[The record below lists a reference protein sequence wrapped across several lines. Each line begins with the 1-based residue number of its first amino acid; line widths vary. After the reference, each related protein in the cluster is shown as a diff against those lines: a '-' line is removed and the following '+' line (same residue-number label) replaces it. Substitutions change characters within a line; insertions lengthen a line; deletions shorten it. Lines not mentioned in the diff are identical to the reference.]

1 MKRKGLI
8 ITLCVLFVILGFG
21 LFYIFGVEDKDTS
34 LTVAQKKW
42 IENNKNKVIDLAV
55 FSGVPV
61 INNNGNG
68 IVFDFLDS
76 LEKDTG
82 LEFNKLSYT
91 KDNDSNYEYSV
102 KVSSSE
108 KNSILLYKDNYAL
121 ITKKK
126 KHFKSPSEI
135 KDLKIGV
142 LKGDIDKVSVYLDGS
157 SNLSYTPFENVNLLL
172 NSIKEGTVDGVVL
185 PKLDYLEVILN
196 NNYHIA
202 YNIFEYEKNYVLT
215 LGSNKK
221 LNKILVK
228 YFENYKK
235 EKYEKSLNKYFAD
248 SYFTLHNVDEREQT
262 SFRSRRYSY
271 GFVINP
277 PYETTVNGVLKGLDY
292 SVIDK
297 FSEVANIEIDYKRYS
312 SIKNMLKDF
321 NSNKLDFISSDVSAS
336 KFDMD
341 TYKTVPAYDNKAAIV
356 TRGKTDLAINNVSS
370 LSNQKVLA
378 IKNSLISKYLSS
390 SSVKTKEYDNIKDL
404 IKNLNND
411 EIAVIDDSV
420 YDYYVRSEKALYK
433 IGSLD
438 FNTNY
443 GFISRDI
450 KNNKTL
456 NEFFD
461 FYLSFYN
468 IKSLA
473 NNSFYDVISFNNNIF
488 ILQVI
493 LILLVIIL
501 TIISLILG
509 IKLFKKKKKYDV
521 KLSKTDKLR
530 YIDSLTSLKNRKY
543 LNDNISNWDSSEVYP
558 QSIIIIDLN
567 NVAYIND
574 NFGHAEGDKVIALG
588 AGILINNQ
596 LSDSE
601 IVRTN
606 GNEFLI
612 FTIGHDEKT
621 IISYIRKLNKEF
633 NELSHGFGAA
643 IGYSMINDEIKTID
657 DAINEATIDMR
668 NNKEEVN

>member
-1 MKRKGLI
+1 MKKKILI
-8 ITLCVLFVILGFG
+8 ITLCVLFVILSFG
-21 LFYIFGVEDKDTS
+21 IFYFFIKEDKETS

-55 FSGVPV
+55 FSGVPI
-61 INNNGNG
+61 INNNGSG
-68 IVFDFLDS
+68 IVFDFFDS

-91 KDNDSNYEYSV
+91 KNNESNYEYSV
-102 KVSSSE
+102 KVGPSSE
-108 KNSILLYKDNYAL
+108 NNILLYKDNYA
-121 ITKKK
+121 IVTKKK
-126 KHFKSPSEI
+126 MHFTSTSEI
-135 KDLKIGV
+135 KNLKLGA
-142 LKGDIDKVSVYLDGS
+142 LKGEIDKISQYLTGS
-157 SNLSYTPFENVNLLL
+157 YNISYVPYENENMLL
-172 NSIKEGTVDGVVL
+172 NSIKEDAVDGIII
-185 PKLDYLEVILN
+185 PKLDYLQEILN
-196 NNYHIA
+196 NNYYIA
-202 YNIFEYEKNYVLT
+202 YNIFEYNKNYVLT
-215 LGSNKK
+215 LGNNKK

-235 EKYEKSLNKYFAD
+235 EKYEKSLNKYLAD
-248 SYFTLHNVDEREQT
+248 TFFTLRKIDEKEQT

-271 GFVINP
+271 GFVITP
-277 PYETTVNGVLKGLDY
+277 PYETTVNGVLKGLNY
-292 SVIDK
+292 AVVDK

-312 SIKNMLKDF
+312 SIENVLNDF
-321 NSNKLDFISSDVSAS
+321 NSNKLDFILSDVNAS
-336 KFDMD
+336 KFSMD
-341 TYKTVPAYDNKAAIV
+341 IYKTVPIQDNKLAVI
-356 TRGKTDLAINNVSS
+356 TKGQNDLAVNNITS
-370 LSNQKVLA
+370 LSDKKVLS
-378 IKNSLISKYLSS
+378 IKNSSISKYLKTNSI
-390 SSVKTKEYDNIKDL
+390 KTKEYDNIKDL
-404 IKNLNND
+404 IKNIDKD
-411 EIAVIDDSV
+411 EIAVIDENV
-420 YDYYVRSEKALYK
+420 YDYYVRNESTLYK
-433 IGSLD
+433 IGCLD
-438 FNTNY
+438 FNADY

-450 KNNKTL
+450 KNNKTF

-468 IKSLA
+468 TKLLI
-473 NNSFYDVISFNNNIF
+473 NNSYNEVISSNNNII
-488 ILQVI
+488 ILQTI
-493 LILLVIIL
+493 LIILVSIL
-501 TIISLILG
+501 TIISIILG
-509 IKLFKKKKKYDV
+509 VKLFKRKKRYDI

-543 LNDNISNWDSSEVYP
+543 LNDNISNWDNSEVYP

-567 NVAYIND
+567 NIAYIND
-574 NFGHAEGDKVIALG
+574 NFGHKEGDKVIALG

-633 NELSHGFGAA
+633 KELSHGFGAA

>member
-1 MKRKGLI
+1 MKRKSLI
-8 ITLCVLFVILGFG
+8 ITLCFLFVILGFS
-21 LFYIFGVEDKDTS
+21 LFYFFGVEDKQTS

-42 IENNKNKVIDLAV
+42 IESNKNKVIDLAV
-55 FSGVPV
+55 FSGVPI

-68 IVFDFLDS
+68 IIFDFLDS

-108 KNSILLYKDNYAL
+108 KNNILLYVDNYAI

-126 KHFKSPSEI
+126 RHFKSPDEI
-135 KDLKIGV
+135 KNMKIGV
-142 LKGDIDKVSVYLDGS
+142 IKGDIDKVSAYLTGS
-157 SNLSYTPFENVNLLL
+157 SNISYIPFENDKLLL
-172 NSIKEGTVDGVVL
+172 NSIKEGTVDGIVL
-185 PKLDYLEVILN
+185 PKLDYLEAVLN

-202 YNIFEYEKNYVLT
+202 YNIFEYEKKYVLS
-215 LGSNKK
+215 LGNNKK

-228 YFENYKK
+228 YFDNYKK
-235 EKYEKSLNKYFAD
+235 EKYEKSLNKYISD
-248 SYFTLHNVDEREQT
+248 SYFTLHNVDEKEQT
-262 SFRSRRYSY
+262 NFRSRRYSY
-271 GFVINP
+271 GFVTEP
-277 PYETTVNGVLKGLDY
+277 PYETTVNGELKGLDFA
-292 SVIDK
+292 VVDK
-297 FSEVANIEIDYKRYS
+297 FSEVANVEIDYKRYS
-312 SIKNMLKDF
+312 SIGNVLKDF
-321 NSNKLDFISSDVSAS
+321 NSNKLDFISSDVNTF

-341 TYKTVPAYDNKAAIV
+341 TYDTIPAYDNKVAIV
-356 TRGKTDLAINNVSS
+356 ATGKIDLAINNVNS
-370 LSNQKVLA
+370 LSGRKVLA
-378 IKNSLISKYLSS
+378 VKNSLISNYLKSNS
-390 SSVKTKEYDNIKDL
+390 IKTKEYDNVKDL
-404 IKNLNND
+404 VKNLDDD
-411 EIAVIDDSV
+411 EIAVIDDNV
-420 YDYYVRSEKALYK
+420 YDYYVRSDKKLYK

-438 FNTNY
+438 FNMDY

-450 KNNKTL
+450 KDNKTF

-468 IKSLA
+468 IKSLV
-473 NNSFYDVISFNNNIF
+473 NNSYNDVISSNNSLL
-488 ILQVI
+488 ILQII
-493 LILLVIIL
+493 LILLVIFLMIL
-501 TIISLILG
+501 SLVLG
-509 IKLFKKKKKYDV
+509 IKLFKKKKRYDV
-521 KLSKTDKLR
+521 KLSKEDKLR

-543 LNDNISNWDSSEVYP
+543 LNDNISNWDSSDVYP

-567 NVAYIND
+567 NIAYIND
-574 NFGHAEGDKVIALG
+574 NFGHKEGDKVIALG

-633 NELSHGFGAA
+633 KELSHGFGAA

-657 DAINEATIDMR
+657 DALNEATIDMR

>member
-21 LFYIFGVEDKDTS
+21 LFFIFGVEDKETS
-34 LTVAQKKW
+34 LTVAQKRW

-55 FSGVPV
+55 FSGIPV
-61 INNNGNG
+61 INNNGGG

-82 LEFNKLSYT
+82 LEFNKLSYS
-91 KDNDSNYEYSV
+91 KDNNSNYEYSV
-102 KVSSSE
+102 KVSSSD
-108 KNSILLYKDNYAL
+108 KNGILLYKDNYA
-121 ITKKK
+121 IVTKKK
-126 KHFKSPSEI
+126 KHFNSPSEI
-135 KDLKIGV
+135 KNLKIGV
-142 LKGDIDKVSVYLDGS
+142 LKGDIDKVSNYLSGS
-157 SNLSYTPFENVNLLL
+157 SNVSYVPFDNYNILL
-172 NSIKEGTVDGVVL
+172 NSLKEGTVDGAVL
-185 PKLDYLEVILN
+185 PKLDYLEVILE

-202 YNIFEYEKNYVLT
+202 YNIFEFEKKYVLT
-215 LGSNKK
+215 LGGNKK

-228 YFENYKK
+228 YFKNYKK
-235 EKYEKSLNKYFAD
+235 EKYEKSLNKYFSD
-248 SYFTLHNVDEREQT
+248 SYFTLHNVDEKAQT

-271 GFVINP
+271 GFVITP
-277 PYETTVNGVLKGLDY
+277 PYEVTSNGVLKGLNY

-297 FSEVANIEIDYKRYS
+297 FSEISNTEIDYKRYS
-312 SIKNMLKDF
+312 SIENMLKDF
-321 NSNKLDFISSDVSAS
+321 NSNKLDIISSDVNVS

-341 TYKTVPAYDNKAAIV
+341 TYKTTSMIDNNAVVLTK
-356 TRGKTDLAINNVSS
+356 GNSGLFINNITS
-370 LSNQKVLA
+370 LYGKKVLSV
-378 IKNSLISKYLSS
+378 KNSLISSYLKSNS
-390 SSVKTKEYDNIKDL
+390 IKIKEYDNVGDL
-404 IKNLNND
+404 INNIKNND
-411 EIAVIDDSV
+411 LALVDEYV
-420 YDYYVRSEKALYK
+420 YDYYVRDNKSLYK

-438 FNTNY
+438 LNNDY
-443 GFISRDI
+443 GFISRDTST
-450 KNNKTL
+450 NKTF

-468 IKSLA
+468 VKSLV
-473 NNSFYDVISFNNNIF
+473 NDSYNDVITSNNNIL
-488 ILQVI
+488 ILQIILIILVI
-493 LILLVIIL
+493 LL
-501 TIISLILG
+501 TILSIVLG
-509 IKLFKKKKKYDV
+509 VKLFKKRKKYDV
-521 KLSKTDKLR
+521 KLSKADKLR

-558 QSIIIIDLN
+558 QSIIIVDLN
-567 NVAYIND
+567 NIAYIND

-588 AGILINNQ
+588 AGIIINNQ

-633 NELSHGFGAA
+633 KELSHGFGAA